1 MAASYD
7 FIIVGAGA
15 SGSVV
20 ASRLAH
26 AFSRLSILLLEAGGP
41 NDSLDNLSGEDRFG
55 LAFSPGSPLNWGY
68 KTQPQ
73 NHLDGQEIDY
83 SRGKGLGGSTAINFC
98 GWVVGPRDDYDE
110 WARLVDDENFGWS
123 NAKACLKRIENLH
136 PEIPNPKLQQYVDAK
151 IADHSNEGKLHLT
164 YGSSWV
170 PDIED
175 IFVAAEQ
182 SGFSTNTDA
191 NSGDPI
197 GMGMGSVCIYRGQRL
212 TASSAY
218 LSSPPSNIT
227 ILTEAS
233 VARILIKGKTAIG
246 VELVSGRKF
255 LASKEV
261 IISGG
266 ALNSPQIL
274 MLSGVGPKEELQK
287 HRIPLIHELPIVG
300 KNLQDH
306 CFSSVGIVMKRDEC
320 SPASTGQQS
329 PTPMGWFKIPT
340 VLSSKEHESLPGK
353 LKTFLDMP
361 THTPPSFLS
370 HTISP
375 ETSFLGAICL
385 VFNPQSRGTVL
396 LQSSDPTATPL
407 IDPRFLAREYDKR
420 IIIEGMRET
429 MRLLSA
435 PVYASKTI
443 QKLFP
448 NDDSDETIWE
458 YVRRNTFSS
467 WHMSGTVRMGVSST
481 SACNL
486 RVVDLSVCPFVP
498 NNHTQSTAYVLGE
511 MGAEKLIREHE
522 LTEGSSAPVARL

>member
-1 MAASYD
+1 
-7 FIIVGAGA
+7 
-15 SGSVV
+15 
-20 ASRLAH
+20 
-26 AFSRLSILLLEAGGP
+26 
-41 NDSLDNLSGEDRFG
+41 
-55 LAFSPGSPLNWGY
+55 
-68 KTQPQ
+68 
-73 NHLDGQEIDY
+73 
-83 SRGKGLGGSTAINFC
+83 
-98 GWVVGPRDDYDE
+98 
-110 WARLVDDENFGWS
+110 
-123 NAKACLKRIENLH
+123 
-136 PEIPNPKLQQYVDAK
+136 
-151 IADHSNEGKLHLT
+151 
-164 YGSSWV
+164 
-170 PDIED
+170 
-175 IFVAAEQ
+175 VAAEQ

-287 HRIPLIHELPIVG
+287 HRIPLIHELPMVG

-361 THTPPSFLS
+361 TVP
-370 HTISP
+370 TI
-375 ETSFLGAICL
+375 
-385 VFNPQSRGTVL
+385 
-396 LQSSDPTATPL
+396 
-407 IDPRFLAREYDKR
+407 
-420 IIIEGMRET
+420 
-429 MRLLSA
+429 
-435 PVYASKTI
+435 
-443 QKLFP
+443 
-448 NDDSDETIWE
+448 
-458 YVRRNTFSS
+458 
-467 WHMSGTVRMGVSST
+467 
-481 SACNL
+481 
-486 RVVDLSVCPFVP
+486 
-498 NNHTQSTAYVLGE
+498 
-511 MGAEKLIREHE
+511 
-522 LTEGSSAPVARL
+522 